1 MILGSTT
8 LRMLA
13 LLSAMAMPAHAA
25 DVTRGKALLADRQR
39 SLCLLCHAG
48 PDGEPALQGS
58 LAPGLRGVGSRH
70 DLTEL
75 RHHLSAPQ
83 DFNPETIMPSYT
95 RSSGLVNVGRAWQN
109 RPILV
114 PDELEDLIAYL
125 ATLKD
130 AP

>member
-1 MILGSTT
+1 MPGTTT
-8 LRMLA
+8 LPMLA
-13 LLSAMAMPAHAA
+13 LLSVMAMPAHAA
-25 DVTRGKALLADRQR
+25 DVARGKALLADRQR

-48 PDGEPALQGS
+48 PDGEPALQGT
-58 LAPGLRGVGSRH
+58 LAPPLRGVGSRH
-70 DLTEL
+70 DVTEL

-95 RSSGLVNVGRAWQN
+95 RTTGLLNVGRAWQG
-109 RPILV
+109 RAILGAE
-114 PDELEDLIAYL
+114 DLDDLIAYL